1 MVDQSLAEIL
11 LLIVPYVFL
20 QKHRKKKKNKKNY
33 LKAFDDPLYTILKIQ
48 VLRY

>member
-11 LLIVPYVFL
+11 LLMVPYVFL
-20 QKHRKKKKNKKNY
+20 QKHRKKKNKKNY
-33 LKAFDDPLYTILKIQ
+33 LKAFDDPLYAILKIQ